1 MYLQLKR
8 ASMALFLSL
17 FCFMA
22 YAQKT
27 VTGTVKDA
35 SGEPLIG
42 VTIQTPTGMGGVTD
56 IDGNF
61 SIDGVNNGDK
71 LTFSYVG

>member
-35 SGEPLIG
+35 SGEPITVPLKW
-42 VTIQTPTGMGGVTD
+42 T
-56 IDGNF
+56 NR
-61 SIDGVNNGDK
+61 SLK
-71 LTFSYVG
+71 